1 MRNWDINKKWL
12 MVNQDRQA
20 EILASSTSLYDS
32 SENAAT
38 KDLKGARTAH
48 PIVVTPSS
56 STNTMRA
63 TNRSSTT
70 SSSGSSGSNSTRS
83 SLGLAAT
90 TASTTTTTIP
100 AAISTTVDHLP
111 AGDRNSPEYF
121 IRKFMEPS
129 LRAVTPAVAANLE
142 VSLRTRPIE

>member
-32 SENAAT
+32 SETGTT
-38 KDLKGARTAH
+38 KDLKGARTVH

-56 STNTMRA
+56 STNTMRT

-83 SLGLAAT
+83 SLGLAT
-90 TASTTTTTIP
+90 TSIP
-100 AAISTTVDHLP
+100 PPISTTAIVDNLP

-121 IRKFMEPS
+121 IRKFMEPN
-129 LRAVTPAVAANLE
+129 LRAVTPTVAANLE